1 MDIEF
6 KSLLELKERVKP
18 ALNTKLKELKSK
30 NYNYIT
36 IDDIWNFL
44 VNNWKNSKNLTLYDI
59 VNDILNS
66 NNDDIEEYSVKRSE
80 QNDKS
85 EPRP

>member
-6 KSLLELKERVKP
+6 KSLSELKERVKP

-59 VNDILNS
+59 VNDILNL
-66 NNDDIEEYSVKRSE
+66 NNDDIEEYSIKRSE

-85 EPRP
+85 

>member
-1 MDIEF
+1 MDVEF
-6 KSLLELKERVKP
+6 KNLLELKERVTP
-18 ALNTKLKELKSK
+18 ALNSKLKELKNK
-30 NYNYIT
+30 NYNYVT

-44 VNNWKNSKNLTLYDI
+44 IKNWKNSKNLTLYDI
-59 VNDILNS
+59 VNDILNL
-66 NNDDIEEYSVKRSE
+66 NNDDIEEYVVKRSE

>member
-6 KSLLELKERVKP
+6 NSLKELKERVTP

-30 NYNYIT
+30 NYNSIT

-44 VNNWKNSKNLTLYDI
+44 IKKWKNGKNLTLYDI
-59 VNDILNS
+59 INDILNLD
-66 NNDDIEEYSVKRSE
+66 NEDIEEYAVKRSE
-80 QNDKS
+80 QDDKG
-85 EPRP
+85 EPRS

>member
-66 NNDDIEEYSVKRSE
+66 NTDDIEEYSVKRSE